1 MRLWR
6 ILLIYKDTFRFTQ
19 VAITFSQGKEI
30 IFHLKLVVQNV
41 PSISWNHFRY
51 KSNNCQNPRKSYFHW
66 TENL

>member
-41 PSISWNHFRY
+41 PSIS
-51 KSNNCQNPRKSYFHW
+51 
-66 TENL
+66 